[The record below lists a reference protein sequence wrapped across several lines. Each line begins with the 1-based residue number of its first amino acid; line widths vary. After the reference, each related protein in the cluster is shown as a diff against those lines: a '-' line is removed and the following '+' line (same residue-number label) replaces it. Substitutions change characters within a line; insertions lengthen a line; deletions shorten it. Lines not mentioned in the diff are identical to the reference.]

1 MKQTLEPLPSSFWTN
16 FLEFLTR
23 FKDFICKHLNITY
36 IIFAKDGDGSIDF
49 KVNAFLKEVSN
60 RNLLFFMFS
69 IFLLF
74 ILGIYD
80 RD

>member
-23 FKDFICKHLNITY
+23 FKYFICKHLNITY

-49 KVNAFLKEVSN
+49 KVNAFSDALASLALMVVCNS
-60 RNLLFFMFS
+60 LT
-69 IFLLF
+69 
-74 ILGIYD
+74 D
-80 RD
+80 

>member
-1 MKQTLEPLPSSFWTN
+1 MKQTLEPLPSSSWTN